1 MWRSE
6 GEVMLDKVTGK
17 EQGIVFDLE
26 RGYRD
31 GGRHVAWATQCHSRG
46 VRKRKREVTCLS
58 TKKTHF
64 SYPGSREL

>member
-1 MWRSE
+1 MGVRTVREHQEMWRSE

-46 VRKRKREVTCLS
+46 SENGRE
-58 TKKTHF
+58 K
-64 SYPGSREL
+64 